1 MNTPLVP
8 TTNSVS
14 QYRLLVVDDN
24 EMNRDMLSRRLLN
37 LGFYVDEAEN
47 GQQALTSILV
57 QSYDLVLLDIM
68 MSVMDGYEL
77 LRQLKSNPSTA
88 LKSAKDGVVV
98 VMNRDKPDA
107 VIIGFEQ
114 LAGVADM
121 AHVRQAMAV
130 SMFKD
135 RLLSLGNAA
144 KMAGESLGEML
155 TRLTRLGIPVVD
167 YDAATLAQEVASGAT
182 WVKAAPAT
190 AG

>member
-1 MNTPLVP
+1 M
-8 TTNSVS
+8 
-14 QYRLLVVDDN
+14 QVVN
-24 EMNRDMLSRRLLN
+24 
-37 LGFYVDEAEN
+37 V
-47 GQQALTSILV
+47 
-57 QSYDLVLLDIM
+57 
-68 MSVMDGYEL
+68 
-77 LRQLKSNPSTA
+77 RQLKSNPSTA
-88 LKSAKDGVVV
+88 LKSAKDGLVV

>member
-1 MNTPLVP
+1 M
-8 TTNSVS
+8 
-14 QYRLLVVDDN
+14 QVVN
-24 EMNRDMLSRRLLN
+24 
-37 LGFYVDEAEN
+37 V
-47 GQQALTSILV
+47 
-57 QSYDLVLLDIM
+57 
-68 MSVMDGYEL
+68 
-77 LRQLKSNPSTA
+77 RQLKSNPSTA
-88 LKSAKDGVVV
+88 LKNAKNSLVV

-144 KMAGESLGEML
+144 KMAGESLSVML

-167 YDAATLAQEVASGAT
+167 YDASTLAQEVADGAA
-182 WVKAAPAT
+182 WVKVSPSPNT
-190 AG
+190 KK